1 MKLLRSV
8 RVLRAAAPRPG
19 RARSRPFPTAAGA
32 EAAEGCPGPRGFGT
46 GGAPFGTGGAPS
58 AENRG
63 ASNAVPAACASP
75 QAAADGP
82 SLPRCPEVGFHGGK
96 PRISTGL

>member
-1 MKLLRSV
+1 MKLLRGV

-19 RARSRPFPTAAGA
+19 RARSRPFPAAAGA
-32 EAAEGCPGPRGFGT
+32 EAAEGCPGPRG
-46 GGAPFGTGGAPS
+46 FGTGGAPS